1 MQIEINED
9 NAKVILEL
17 INKRYY
23 FGLFKEITRS
33 EKEEYEIRDALL
45 EVAEAIEYA
54 LENSKK

>member
-1 MQIEINED
+1 MQIEINDD

-33 EKEEYEIRDALL
+33 EKEEFEIRDALL

-54 LENSKK
+54 LENK